1 LGDGVEGTKD
11 NIVNTDSITLKN
23 YLNKHPEIK
32 DNFTEIN
39 EDFTEITFL
48 KKDKDGFNITVEEGD
63 GELIL
68 FTETAYHDHF
78 THNMFNN
85 KEETFDYVFG
95 LVRDL
100 LSNNMRIREI
110 QKNHMP
116 IKVYLEYN
124 KNGKWEEESSI
135 GILSLVLFN
144 PFAQKKEIIYTN
156 NILPKRNLD

>member
-1 LGDGVEGTKD
+1 LGYGVENTKD
-11 NIVNTDSITLKN
+11 NTVNTDFMTLKN
-23 YLNKHPEIK
+23 YLDKHPEIK
-32 DNFTEIN
+32 DIFSEVNKT
-39 EDFTEITFL
+39 FTEITFL
-48 KKDKDGFNITVEEGD
+48 KKDKDGFDITVQEED
-63 GELIL
+63 EELIL

-78 THNMFNN
+78 TYNMFDN
-85 KEETFDYVFG
+85 KEEVFDYVFG

-116 IKVYLEYN
+116 IKVYLEYS
-124 KNGKWEEESSI
+124 KNGEWEEESSI
-135 GILSLVLFN
+135 GILSLVSFN